1 MRFIQLYLCT
11 QPFRILVFRVNK
23 CIHWFRF
30 SRKIQ
35 QLKES
40 GLIALWIQ
48 QEQDL
53 VAQRVEGGLSSIEDC
68 RKGSFQNRSD
78 PVYILFRVG
87 PEWNRPSLPGEH
99 AAHICGEIWFSQ
111 MGFDPTQILQRFG
124 LFSYSHRSCFF
135 SLSSSLI
142 RYIFTGNKRRK
153 HHLIGACDK
162 GPGFSL
168 RSPLLRYI
176 AIQSIWC
183 LERMKL
189 FKHFIAFTKETKSSP
204 LLRYMLPVNNYTGT

>member
-1 MRFIQLYLCT
+1 MAQKLPKNTLKFYIFHKNAKLGGVRGGFGKR
-11 QPFRILVFRVNK
+11 PHFFRVFFV
-23 CIHWFRF
+23 HP
-30 SRKIQ
+30 S
-35 QLKES
+35 L
-40 GLIALWIQ
+40 
-48 QEQDL
+48 
-53 VAQRVEGGLSSIEDC
+53 IEDHQ
-68 RKGSFQNRSD
+68 KGSDENRSD
-78 PVYILFRVG
+78 PPVYIIFRVG

-111 MGFDPTQILQRFG
+111 TSFDPTQILQRFG

-183 LERMKL
+183 LQRMKL

-204 LLRYMLPVNNYTGT
+204 LLRYMLAVNNYTGT